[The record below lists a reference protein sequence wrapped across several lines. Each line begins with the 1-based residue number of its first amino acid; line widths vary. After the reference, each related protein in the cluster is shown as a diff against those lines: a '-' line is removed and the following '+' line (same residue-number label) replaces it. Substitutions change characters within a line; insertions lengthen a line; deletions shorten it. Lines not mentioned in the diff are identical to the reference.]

1 VFTWTLV
8 SAPPREHLARVAMTL
23 FSKMCEEVDG
33 IDAELDAAVRFPRAS
48 PRGRASRLS
57 RRSRRFRHAT
67 RAHHSPFVPRLPSH
81 AQAAAT
87 STSAIER
94 RDRAAAALARL
105 EEASSQVEKMRQKAA
120 ERDPE
125 KRIYN
130 ETMTSKVLALADKLA
145 ATREKAADVRRR
157 IQPLVE
163 EEEKEAAEV
172 EAAEARAKAEAE
184 RLAAESEAAA
194 KAAFEAE
201 ARAAEEAAA
210 AAKREAEREAARV
223 KAERE
228 AAKAK
233 ADEET
238 AAAAAA
244 ADAARAAE
252 AKAAEEAAEA
262 EKLRKAEEAKAKKAA
277 LAARVAAAAPA
288 GSDPVPPPA
297 AGASVPVTTAT
308 TATTATTETT
318 HAETPSV
325 TSGPAAPSTAV
336 EANAAALAAMLASMA
351 PPSAPPASAPTPAS
365 GETAKTYGEVRHV
378 LGGAAELRGALEGA
392 SAAGALTVVDWSIPT
407 CGPCQRIRPAFERMA
422 RERVSVLF
430 VGVDAAASAENR
442 ALAQSAAVRAYPTFH
457 FYVGMRRVAEL
468 TGADE
473 SRIASLVDRHA
484 PPARLS
490 RAALDMQAAIS
501 AALMTLRSSCGSLH
515 EFVAATR
522 TLLVF
527 VGNVVT
533 HPGEAKYRR
542 VRLANA
548 AFQSKLGRFAGGVA
562 AMEAFGFVKEGLGE
576 DASLVMSETNAR
588 HEGLPAMRRLLE
600 QALPST
606 G

>member
-1 VFTWTLV
+1 
-8 SAPPREHLARVAMTL
+8 
-23 FSKMCEEVDG
+23 
-33 IDAELDAAVRFPRAS
+33 
-48 PRGRASRLS
+48 
-57 RRSRRFRHAT
+57 
-67 RAHHSPFVPRLPSH
+67 
-81 AQAAAT
+81 
-87 STSAIER
+87 
-94 RDRAAAALARL
+94 
-105 EEASSQVEKMRQKAA
+105 
-120 ERDPE
+120 
-125 KRIYN
+125 
-130 ETMTSKVLALADKLA
+130 
-145 ATREKAADVRRR
+145 
-157 IQPLVE
+157 
-163 EEEKEAAEV
+163 
-172 EAAEARAKAEAE
+172 
-184 RLAAESEAAA
+184 
-194 KAAFEAE
+194 
-201 ARAAEEAAA
+201 
-210 AAKREAEREAARV
+210 V

-228 AAKAK
+228 AAKAM

-308 TATTATTETT
+308 TATTATT

-325 TSGPAAPSTAV
+325 TSGPASASTAV

-365 GETAKTYGEVRHV
+365 GETAKTYGEVHHV
-378 LGGAAELRGALEGA
+378 LGGAAELRGALEEA

-442 ALAQSAAVRAYPTFH
+442 LLAQSAAVRAYPTFH

-473 SRIASLVDRHA
+473 SRIASLVDKHA
-484 PPARLS
+484 PPSSLS
-490 RAALDMQAAIS
+490 RKTLDMQAAIS
-501 AALMTLRSSCGSLH
+501 AALITLRSSCGSLH

-542 VRLANA
+542 VRLGNA

-562 AMEAFGFVKEGLGE
+562 AMEAFGFVKEGLGD
-576 DASLVMSETNAR
+576 DAALVMSETNAR

-600 QALPST
+600 QALPPT

>member
-1 VFTWTLV
+1 
-8 SAPPREHLARVAMTL
+8 MTL

-228 AAKAK
+228 AAKAM

-308 TATTATTETT
+308 TATTATT

-325 TSGPAAPSTAV
+325 TSGPAARSTAV

-378 LGGAAELRGALEGA
+378 LGGAAELRGALEEA
-392 SAAGALTVVDWSIPT
+392 AAAGALTVVDWSIPT

-484 PPARLS
+484 PPSSLS
-490 RAALDMQAAIS
+490 RKTLDMQAAIS
-501 AALMTLRSSCGSLH
+501 AALITLRSSCGSLG

-548 AFQSKLGRFAGGVA
+548 AFQSKLGRHAGGVA
-562 AMEAFGFVKEGLGE
+562 AMEAFGFVKEGLGD
-576 DASLVMSETNAR
+576 DAALVMSETNAR
-588 HEGLPAMRRLLE
+588 HEGLRAMRRLLE
-600 QALPST
+600 QALPPT

>member
-1 VFTWTLV
+1 
-8 SAPPREHLARVAMTL
+8 MTL

-33 IDAELDAAVRFPRAS
+33 VDAELDAAVRFPRAS
-48 PRGRASRLS
+48 PRGHASRLS

-67 RAHHSPFVPRLPSH
+67 RAHHSPFVPRLPSR

-105 EEASSQVEKMRQKAA
+105 EEASPQVEKMRQKAA

-163 EEEKEAAEV
+163 EEEKEAAEAEV
-172 EAAEARAKAEAE
+172 AEARAKAEAE

-228 AAKAK
+228 AAKAM

-277 LAARVAAAAPA
+277 LAARGAAAAPA

-297 AGASVPVTTAT
+297 AGASVPVTTAA
-308 TATTATTETT
+308 TATTATT

-325 TSGPAAPSTAV
+325 TSGPAAVSTAV

-378 LGGAAELRGALEGA
+378 LGGAAELRGALEEA

-407 CGPCQRIRPAFERMA
+407 CGPCRRIRPAFERMA

-442 ALAQSAAVRAYPTFH
+442 LLAQSAAVRAYPTFH
-457 FYVGMRRVAEL
+457 FYVNMRRVAEL

-484 PPARLS
+484 PPSSLS

-501 AALMTLRSSCGSLH
+501 AALTTLRSSCGSLG

-562 AMEAFGFVKEGLGE
+562 AMEAFGFVKEGLGD

-588 HEGLPAMRRLLE
+588 HEGLRAMRRLLE
-600 QALPST
+600 QALPPT

>member
-1 VFTWTLV
+1 
-8 SAPPREHLARVAMTL
+8 MTL

-105 EEASSQVEKMRQKAA
+105 EEASPQVEKMRQKAA

-163 EEEKEAAEV
+163 EEEKEAAEA

-308 TATTATTETT
+308 TATTATT

-325 TSGPAAPSTAV
+325 TSGPAAASTAV

-378 LGGAAELRGALEGA
+378 LGGAAELRGALEEA

-484 PPARLS
+484 PVSARLS

-501 AALMTLRSSCGSLH
+501 AALITLRSSCGSLH

-548 AFQSKLGRFAGGVA
+548 AFQSKLGRHAGGVA
-562 AMEAFGFVKEGLGE
+562 AMEAFGFVKEGLGD
-576 DASLVMSETNAR
+576 DAALVMSETNAR
-588 HEGLPAMRRLLE
+588 HEGLRAMRRLLE
-600 QALPST
+600 QALPPT

>member
-1 VFTWTLV
+1 
-8 SAPPREHLARVAMTL
+8 M
-23 FSKMCEEVDG
+23 
-33 IDAELDAAVRFPRAS
+33 
-48 PRGRASRLS
+48 RL
-57 RRSRRFRHAT
+57 
-67 RAHHSPFVPRLPSH
+67 
-81 AQAAAT
+81 
-87 STSAIER
+87 
-94 RDRAAAALARL
+94 
-105 EEASSQVEKMRQKAA
+105 KAA

-130 ETMTSKVLALADKLA
+130 DTMTAKVLALADKLA
-145 ATREKAADVRRR
+145 ATRDKAADARKR
-157 IQPLVE
+157 IQPFAE
-163 EEEKEAAEV
+163 EEEKAAAEAQ
-172 EAAEARAKAEAE
+172 AAEARAKADAE
-184 RLAAESEAAA
+184 RLAAEREAAA
-194 KAAFEAE
+194 KAALEAK

-223 KAERE
+223 QAERE

-233 ADEET
+233 ADEE
-238 AAAAAA
+238 AAVAAAA

-252 AKAAEEAAEA
+252 AKAAEEAAKA

-288 GSDPVPPPA
+288 GSDPVSPHA
-297 AGASVPVTTAT
+297 AASTVPTA
-308 TATTATTETT
+308 TETT
-318 HAETPSV
+318 RADSN
-325 TSGPAAPSTAV
+325 SGPATPSTAV

-351 PPSAPPASAPTPAS
+351 SPSAPPAAPAAASASAAPVSPGS
-365 GETAKTYGEVRHV
+365 KTYGEVRHV
-378 LGGAAELRGALEGA
+378 LGGAAELRGVLEEA
-392 SAAGALTVVDWSIPT
+392 SAAGALTIVDWSIPT

-422 RERVSVLF
+422 RERVSALF

-442 ALAQSAAVRAYPTFH
+442 ALAQSAAVRAFPTFH

-473 SRIASLVDRHA
+473 ARIAALVDRHA
-484 PPARLS
+484 PASPPAPLS
-490 RAALDMQAAIS
+490 RSALDMQAAIS
-501 AALMTLRSSCGSLH
+501 AALMTLRASCGSLG

-548 AFQSKLGRFAGGVA
+548 AFQSKLGRHAGGVA
-562 AMEAFGFVKEGLGE
+562 AMKAFGFVEEGAGD
-576 DASLVMSETNAR
+576 DAALVMSEQNAR

-600 QALPST
+600 QAVPPT

>member
-1 VFTWTLV
+1 
-8 SAPPREHLARVAMTL
+8 MTL

-105 EEASSQVEKMRQKAA
+105 EEASPQVEKMRQKAA

-163 EEEKEAAEV
+163 EEEKEAAEA

-308 TATTATTETT
+308 TATTATT

-325 TSGPAAPSTAV
+325 TSGPASASTAV

-378 LGGAAELRGALEGA
+378 LGGAAELRGALEEA

-442 ALAQSAAVRAYPTFH
+442 LLAQSAAVRAYPTFH

-473 SRIASLVDRHA
+473 SRIASLVDKHA
-484 PPARLS
+484 PPSSLS
-490 RAALDMQAAIS
+490 RKTLDMQAAIS
-501 AALMTLRSSCGSLH
+501 AALITLRSSCGSLG

-542 VRLANA
+542 VRVANA

-562 AMEAFGFVKEGLGE
+562 AMEAFGFVKEGLGD
-576 DASLVMSETNAR
+576 DAALVMSETNAR
-588 HEGLPAMRRLLE
+588 HEGLRAMRRLLE
-600 QALPST
+600 QALPPT

>member
-1 VFTWTLV
+1 
-8 SAPPREHLARVAMTL
+8 
-23 FSKMCEEVDG
+23 
-33 IDAELDAAVRFPRAS
+33 
-48 PRGRASRLS
+48 
-57 RRSRRFRHAT
+57 
-67 RAHHSPFVPRLPSH
+67 
-81 AQAAAT
+81 
-87 STSAIER
+87 
-94 RDRAAAALARL
+94 
-105 EEASSQVEKMRQKAA
+105 MRQKAA

-163 EEEKEAAEV
+163 EEEKEAAEA

-194 KAAFEAE
+194 KAALEAE

-228 AAKAK
+228 AAKAM

-277 LAARVAAAAPA
+277 LAARVAAAVPA

-297 AGASVPVTTAT
+297 AGALVPGTTAT
-308 TATTATTETT
+308 TATTATT
-318 HAETPSV
+318 HAETPSGP
-325 TSGPAAPSTAV
+325 SGPAAPSTAV

-365 GETAKTYGEVRHV
+365 RETVKTYGEVRHV

-442 ALAQSAAVRAYPTFH
+442 ALAQRAAVRAYPTFH

-484 PPARLS
+484 PPAPLS
-490 RAALDMQAAIS
+490 RSALDMQAAIS
-501 AALMTLRSSCGSLH
+501 AALMTLRGSCGSLG

-548 AFQSKLGRFAGGVA
+548 AFQSKLGRHAGGVA
-562 AMEAFGFVKEGLGE
+562 AMEAFGFVKEGAGD
-576 DASLVMSETNAR
+576 DAALVMSEQNAR

>member
-1 VFTWTLV
+1 
-8 SAPPREHLARVAMTL
+8 MTL

-163 EEEKEAAEV
+163 EEEKEAAEA

-308 TATTATTETT
+308 TATTATT

-325 TSGPAAPSTAV
+325 TSGPAARSTAV

-365 GETAKTYGEVRHV
+365 GETAKTYGEVHHV
-378 LGGAAELRGALEGA
+378 LGGAAELRGALEEA

-442 ALAQSAAVRAYPTFH
+442 LLAQSAAVRAYPTFH

-473 SRIASLVDRHA
+473 SRIAG
-484 PPARLS
+484 ARRQT
-490 RAALDMQAAIS
+490 RAS
-501 AALMTLRSSCGSLH
+501 
-515 EFVAATR
+515 
-522 TLLVF
+522 VF
-527 VGNVVT
+527 
-533 HPGEAKYRR
+533 
-542 VRLANA
+542 
-548 AFQSKLGRFAGGVA
+548 SFAQ
-562 AMEAFGFVKEGLGE
+562 
-576 DASLVMSETNAR
+576 NAR
-588 HEGLPAMRRLLE
+588 HAGRHLRGADHPAFVLRVSGRVRRRDAHAVSVRGE
-600 QALPST
+600 RGDPP

>member
-1 VFTWTLV
+1 
-8 SAPPREHLARVAMTL
+8 MTL

-163 EEEKEAAEV
+163 EEEKEAAEA

-297 AGASVPVTTAT
+297 AGASVPVT

-484 PPARLS
+484 PVSASLS

-501 AALMTLRSSCGSLH
+501 AALMTLRSSCGSLG

-562 AMEAFGFVKEGLGE
+562 AMEAFGFVKEGLGD
-576 DASLVMSETNAR
+576 DACLVMSETNAR
-588 HEGLPAMRRLLE
+588 HEGLRAMRRLLE
-600 QALPST
+600 QALPPT

>member
-1 VFTWTLV
+1 
-8 SAPPREHLARVAMTL
+8 MTL

-57 RRSRRFRHAT
+57 RRSRPSSLHAASLIL
-67 RAHHSPFVPRLPSH
+67 RPCLPSH

-94 RDRAAAALARL
+94 RDRTAAALARL
-105 EEASSQVEKMRQKAA
+105 EEASPQVEKMRLKAA

-130 ETMTSKVLALADKLA
+130 DTMTAKVLALADKLA
-145 ATREKAADVRRR
+145 ATRDKAADARKR
-157 IQPLVE
+157 IQPFAE
-163 EEEKEAAEV
+163 EEEKAAAEAQ
-172 EAAEARAKAEAE
+172 AAEARAKADAE
-184 RLAAESEAAA
+184 RLAAEREAAA
-194 KAAFEAE
+194 KAALEAE

-223 KAERE
+223 QAERE

-233 ADEET
+233 ADEE
-238 AAAAAA
+238 AAVAAAA

-252 AKAAEEAAEA
+252 AKAAEEAAKA

-288 GSDPVPPPA
+288 GSDPVSPPA
-297 AGASVPVTTAT
+297 AASTVPTA
-308 TATTATTETT
+308 TETT
-318 HAETPSV
+318 RADSN
-325 TSGPAAPSTAV
+325 SGPATPSTAV

-351 PPSAPPASAPTPAS
+351 SPSAPPAAPAAASASAAPVSPGS
-365 GETAKTYGEVRHV
+365 KTYGEVRHV
-378 LGGAAELRGALEGA
+378 LGGAAELRGVLEEA
-392 SAAGALTVVDWSIPT
+392 SAAGALTIVDWSIPT

-422 RERVSVLF
+422 RERVSALF

-442 ALAQSAAVRAYPTFH
+442 ALAQSAAVRAFPTFH

-473 SRIASLVDRHA
+473 ARIAALVDRHA
-484 PPARLS
+484 PASPPAPLS
-490 RAALDMQAAIS
+490 RSALDMQAAIS
-501 AALMTLRSSCGSLH
+501 AALMTLRASCGSLG

-548 AFQSKLGRFAGGVA
+548 AFQSKLGRHAGGVA
-562 AMEAFGFVKEGLGE
+562 AMKAFGFVEEGAGD
-576 DASLVMSETNAR
+576 DAALVMSEQNAR

-600 QALPST
+600 QAVPPT